1 MSNFNFTNNLSH
13 FEGVVCWEPGD
24 VHVHDGPAED
34 GPVVVHQLDPS
45 LESRLL
51 GAWMFVK

>member
-1 MSNFNFTNNLSH
+1 MTENNLPH
-13 FEGVVCWEPGD
+13 FEGVVCGEPCD

-34 GPVVVHQLDPS
+34 GPVVVHQLDPP

>member
-1 MSNFNFTNNLSH
+1 MTETHKLLH
-13 FEGVVCWEPGD
+13 LEGVICGEPGD

-51 GAWMFVK
+51 RA